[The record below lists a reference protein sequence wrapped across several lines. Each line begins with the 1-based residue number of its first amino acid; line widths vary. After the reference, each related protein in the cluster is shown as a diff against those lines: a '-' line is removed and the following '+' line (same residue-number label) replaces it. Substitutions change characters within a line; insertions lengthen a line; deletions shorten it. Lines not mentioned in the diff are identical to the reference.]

1 MGEGR
6 GALNSKKQYNINMQK
21 NTFTTFD
28 ISKICGVYPTTVINW
43 INQKKLPSFS
53 TPGGHH
59 RVRAED
65 LLAFL
70 KEYNFPIPAALSSER
85 KKVLIVD
92 DDEVFAKMM
101 ARAFGTRKDLYD
113 VTVLHDG
120 YQALLAV
127 GKSAPDLMVIDVVMP
142 VMDGPTVCQKIKS
155 DAGTKGIKIIAVT
168 GERMAPAG
176 EKLIRRCCDSLLR
189 KPLDVDQLLKRAGEL
204 LGV

>member
-1 MGEGR
+1 MKR
-6 GALNSKKQYNINMQK
+6 

-59 RVRAED
+59 RVKAED
-65 LLAFL
+65 LMVFL
-70 KEYNFPIPAALSSER
+70 KEYNFPIPAFLSSSR
-85 KKVLIVD
+85 KKIMIVD
-92 DDEVFAKMM
+92 DDEIFAKML
-101 ARAFGTRKDLYD
+101 ARAFGTRKDLYE

-127 GKSAPDLMVIDVVMP
+127 GKGAPDLMVIDVVMP
-142 VMDGPTVCQKIKS
+142 IMDGPTVCQNIKS
-155 DAGTKGIKIIAVT
+155 DPVNKSVKIIAVT
-168 GERMAPAG
+168 GERMAPPA
-176 EKLIRRCCDSLLR
+176 EKIVRKCCDSLLR

-204 LGV
+204 LGLDQS

>member
-1 MGEGR
+1 MKR
-6 GALNSKKQYNINMQK
+6 

-59 RVRAED
+59 RVKAED
-65 LLAFL
+65 LMAFL
-70 KEYNFPIPAALSSER
+70 KEYNFPIPPGLSGAR

-92 DDEVFAKMM
+92 DDEIFAKML
-101 ARAFGTRKDLYD
+101 ARAFGTRKDLYE

-120 YQALLAV
+120 YQALLSV

-142 VMDGPTVCQKIKS
+142 VMDGPTVCQNIKA
-155 DAGTKGIKIIAVT
+155 DPGTKGIKIIAVT
-168 GERMAPAG
+168 GESIAPAA
-176 EKLIRRCCDSLLR
+176 EKLIRKCCDSLLR
-189 KPLDVDQLLKRAGEL
+189 KPMDIDQLLKRAGEL
-204 LGV
+204 LGVGQE